1 MEQNLSARFDKLEE
15 KIDRLS
21 DAMVSLAR
29 SEEKILA
36 IQEQVAN
43 QTERLNRHSE
53 KIDEVEKVS
62 LSNAFTS
69 KIVWVILTAVIGSV
83 ISMAM
88 GIM

>member
-1 MEQNLSARFDKLEE
+1 MTVETRLEKIEE
-15 KIDRLS
+15 KLDDLK

-53 KIDEVEKVS
+53 KLDKVERMAIR
-62 LSNAFTS
+62 NEFAS
-69 KIVWVILTAVIGSV
+69 KIVWAVLIAVVGSV
-83 ISMAM
+83 VSMVFGVM
-88 GIM
+88 

>member
-1 MEQNLSARFDKLEE
+1 MDQNFSSRFDKLEE
-15 KIDRLS
+15 KIDKLS

-53 KIDEVEKVS
+53 KLDEVEKVS

-83 ISMAM
+83 VSMAM
-88 GIM
+88 GVI

>member
-1 MEQNLSARFDKLEE
+1 MDQNLSSRFDKLEE
-15 KIDRLS
+15 KIDKLS

-53 KIDEVEKVS
+53 KLDEVERVS
-62 LSNAFTS
+62 LNNAFTS
-69 KIVWVILTAVIGSV
+69 KIVWLVLTAVIGSV
-83 ISMAM
+83 VSMFM
-88 GIM
+88 GVI

>member
-1 MEQNLSARFDKLEE
+1 MAVEDRLVRIEE
-15 KIDRLS
+15 KLDDLT

-53 KIDEVEKVS
+53 KLDTVEKMAIR
-62 LSNAFTS
+62 NEFAS
-69 KIVWVILTAVIGSV
+69 KIVWAVLIAVVGSV
-83 ISMAM
+83 VSMVM
-88 GIM
+88 GVV

>member
-15 KIDRLS
+15 KIDKLS

-53 KIDEVEKVS
+53 KIDEVERVS

-69 KIVWVILTAVIGSV
+69 KVVWVILTAVIGSV